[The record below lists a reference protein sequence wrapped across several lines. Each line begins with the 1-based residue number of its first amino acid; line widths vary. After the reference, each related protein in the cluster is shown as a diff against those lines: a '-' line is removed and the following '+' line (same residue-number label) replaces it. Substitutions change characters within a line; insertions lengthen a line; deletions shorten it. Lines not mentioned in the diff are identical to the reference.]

1 MKNICFSS
9 SVLVLLFLLSSC
21 GAPRVLTD
29 VMKKYPEPL
38 PVDSVTVFE
47 IGEPIPN
54 SAEALGR
61 IAVIDGGMT
70 ATSRCHYDEVLRI
83 AREETGKLGG
93 NGLALTDHV
102 KPSFWGS
109 SCHQISGMMLR
120 LTDFVVDTLRHNPVE
135 EAIQVGYEM
144 QKKEEKDHRAP
155 SNTFEASIGYGWITS
170 DIYSSTGEKYGTK
183 GGMEWNLEY
192 NHVFRSGFGFGLQ
205 YSGCKVSIPEGDMS
219 LSYVAPSMVLRRK
232 MDNWIFKCGV
242 GVGAFFYSQS
252 GYNTT
257 RLGVSTTLGME
268 YMVAKS
274 VGLGLSVNAIGAS
287 LPEQEGLPEDQTS
300 GIGRLNVTGG
310 IRFYF

>member
-1 MKNICFSS
+1 MKNISFFPSA
-9 SVLVLLFLLSSC
+9 LLLSLLLSSC
-21 GAPRVLTD
+21 GGPRILTNVL
-29 VMKKYPEPL
+29 KKYPDTL
-38 PVDSVTVFE
+38 PVDSVRVFE
-47 IGEPIPN
+47 IGDPVPN

-61 IAVIDGGMT
+61 VAVIDAGMT
-70 ATSRCHYDEVLRI
+70 VTSRCHYDEVLRI
-83 AREETGKLGG
+83 AREETGKVGG
-93 NGLALTDHV
+93 NGLALTDHL

-120 LTDFVVDTLRHNPVE
+120 LTDFEIDTLRSNPIQ
-135 EAIQVGYEM
+135 EAIEMGYEM
-144 QKKEEKDHRAP
+144 QKKEEKDRMAP
-155 SNTFEASIGYGWITS
+155 ANTFEASIGYGWITS
-170 DIYSSTGEKYGTK
+170 DIYSSTGEKYGSK

-205 YSGCKVSIPEGDMS
+205 YSGCKVSVPEGDMS
-219 LSYVAPSMVLRRK
+219 LSYVAPSVVLRRK
-232 MDNWIFKCGV
+232 IDSWIFKCGV

-252 GYNTT
+252 GYNATSV
-257 RLGVSTTLGME
+257 GVSTTLGME

-287 LPEQEGLPEDQTS
+287 LPDQEGLPEDQNS